1 MGKRFGYQYPH
12 CHTITESNHH
22 PNQFLRLQNLLS
34 SPIFSSIQQ
43 SQLFLIGFQKK
54 KNFGGPF
61 SLTKQQKKKKKT
73 WTLLSKWLGPPLI
86 FMIHPIPAGQP
97 SQQPL
102 KIFKK
107 KCKKEKRKKKRAVQN
122 QTEQVKNEEKRKEKR
137 EVRQRQWEARLREI
151 HTAAHATTTWERDPS
166 RCPHHHLSRRV
177 ADGRP
182 VLVNDQCRIPKQET
196 ATPTPPR
203 PTRDPSCHRLLDL
216 PSPTSLLQPSQFTSI

>member
-61 SLTKQQKKKKKT
+61 SLAKQQKKKKKKDLDPPIKMT
-73 WTLLSKWLGPPLI
+73 WAPLI

-102 KIFKK
+102 KILKK
-107 KCKKEKRKKKRAVQN
+107 KM
-122 QTEQVKNEEKRKEKR
+122 
-137 EVRQRQWEARLREI
+137 
-151 HTAAHATTTWERDPS
+151 
-166 RCPHHHLSRRV
+166 
-177 ADGRP
+177 
-182 VLVNDQCRIPKQET
+182 
-196 ATPTPPR
+196 
-203 PTRDPSCHRLLDL
+203 
-216 PSPTSLLQPSQFTSI
+216 